1 MLLGEHSLLRDG
13 FTDKEYQCHTSK
25 QVTCA
30 VCRQHRSWGW
40 SNPRQHRGD
49 LHNTGRCCSRTWAIC
64 GWGRRVP
71 EQPAASSGFCAE
83 LPPCPQAQGSTSA
96 PLPYHICWDFLGSG
110 SKPRAAPLMSLHVPF
125 QPRPRSGLQVPCL
138 NGLAHSRTKDHLLLL
153 PAELSLEFLKSIRPL
168 LWRVFN

>member
-40 SNPRQHRGD
+40 SNPRQHGGD
-49 LHNTGRCCSRTWAIC
+49 LHNTGRCCSRTWAVC

-83 LPPCPQAQGSTSA
+83 LPPCSQAQGSTSA
-96 PLPYHICWDFLGSG
+96 PLPRHICWDFLRFGLKTKSCPTDVSACPLPATAPRWASG
-110 SKPRAAPLMSLHVPF
+110 PLSKWLGTQQNKRPLAAPARWALTGVPKIYSSF
-125 QPRPRSGLQVPCL
+125 VVKG
-138 NGLAHSRTKDHLLLL
+138 
-153 PAELSLEFLKSIRPL
+153 F
-168 LWRVFN
+168 